1 MKPKK
6 QSKSVFIE
14 KLQNKLYH
22 LKRIEEI
29 KIGNKRKIQ
38 LPEIPEDLE
47 KIIKIEEDMQTTE
60 Y

>member
-14 KLQNKLYH
+14 KLQIKLFH
-22 LKRIEEI
+22 LKRIEEL
-29 KIGNKRKIQ
+29 KLADKRKIQ
-38 LPEIPEDLE
+38 LPEMPEDIE
-47 KIIKIEEDMQTTE
+47 KVIKIEEDMQTTE

>member
-14 KLQNKLYH
+14 KLQTKLYH
-22 LKRIEEI
+22 LKRMEEI
-29 KIGNKRKIQ
+29 SRSKGSNIY
-38 LPEIPEDLE
+38 LPEMPEDVERL
-47 KIIKIEEDMQTTE
+47 IKIEEDIQTTE

>member
-14 KLQNKLYH
+14 KLQTKLFH
-22 LKRIEEI
+22 LKRIEEL
-29 KIGNKRKIQ
+29 KLADKRKIQ
-38 LPEIPEDLE
+38 LPEMPEDIE
-47 KIIKIEEDMQTTE
+47 RIIKIEEDLQTTE